1 MAVFNMAVVKD
12 FFVFLLVLLPMSRG
26 KPVNVNRTI
35 PTDNKNEMKPKKTF
49 NLIEDH
55 VKGLKLERDGHV
67 NKDYHHEA
75 FLGKMVEEGTLL
87 FDNMEGYRRLI
98 DLFHKVDKDGDHLVS
113 KAELTVWIH
122 EKIKEHIDE
131 AKAKNHEL
139 FKEVDRDSDGYVTWK
154 EFQKKLKEDNTTNNN
169 PEPELDDLGKRV
181 DEMTEHYGK
190 FRRGDMNLDDR
201 LQETEF
207 LYVLH
212 PEHNPQS
219 IKDLVDDMIEN
230 FDRNRDKVLTKSEFI
245 QLPPGEVDSPEDAE
259 SDKEYIRER
268 EEEFASMDDNGDGVV
283 TQEELTKYLDPTH
296 EQRAISEANY
306 LITMADRDSD
316 GYMSEKEMLMNYK
329 LFTGSSMANYA
340 GYLHD
345 EF

>member
-1 MAVFNMAVVKD
+1 M
-12 FFVFLLVLLPMSRG
+12 
-26 KPVNVNRTI
+26 
-35 PTDNKNEMKPKKTF
+35 DNKNETKPKKTL

-169 PEPELDDLGKRV
+169 AEPELGGSIISKIHIKPIRALHTYVVLYHSCGRIII
-181 DEMTEHYGK
+181 K
-190 FRRGDMNLDDR
+190 FKKMK
-201 LQETEF
+201 Q
-207 LYVLH
+207 
-212 PEHNPQS
+212 
-219 IKDLVDDMIEN
+219 
-230 FDRNRDKVLTKSEFI
+230 
-245 QLPPGEVDSPEDAE
+245 
-259 SDKEYIRER
+259 
-268 EEEFASMDDNGDGVV
+268 
-283 TQEELTKYLDPTH
+283 
-296 EQRAISEANY
+296 
-306 LITMADRDSD
+306 
-316 GYMSEKEMLMNYK
+316 
-329 LFTGSSMANYA
+329 
-340 GYLHD
+340 
-345 EF
+345 